1 VHHARPIRGQEHK
14 EDLRFDF
21 TLKGTVPD
29 TKAFTLKHNKV
40 MEPRQQERIKVFRVV
55 GPRNKAPDENMSFLV
70 ASRRLQVQ

>member
-1 VHHARPIRGQEHK
+1 VHHARPVRGQERE

-29 TKAFTLKHNKV
+29 TKAFALKHDEV
-40 MEPRQQERIKVFRVV
+40 MKPRQQERIKVFRVV
-55 GPRNKAPDENMSFLV
+55 GPRNKAPNENVSFLV